1 MFNDLY
7 YFLNN
12 NISKLF
18 KISSEMFIFVVIN
31 LKNTIMKPIKSLL
44 PLAIWLMR
52 IGLLIFAY
60 THYFDTIMYFEYE
73 NLNFYVALLF
83 SIFSALIFISGFLAK
98 PTITVIS
105 GLVLAIISIYNLVKL
120 FDSGLTSSL
129 SVFILIAGIA
139 FYFLSSPSS
148 K

>member
-1 MFNDLY
+1 MF
-7 YFLNN
+7 F
-12 NISKLF
+12 ICSKIHHNCLF
-18 KISSEMFIFVVIN
+18 SYSQTLIK
-31 LKNTIMKPIKSLL
+31 TIMKPIKSLL

-52 IGLLIFAY
+52 IGLIIFAY
-60 THYFDTIMYFEYE
+60 THYFDTIKNFDYE

-83 SIFSALIFISGFLAK
+83 SIFSALIFITGFVAK

-120 FDSGLTSSL
+120 FDSGITTSF
-129 SVFILIAGIA
+129 SVFIIITGIA
-139 FYFLSSPSS
+139 FFFLSNPAS